1 VTYAKRRRDQLITSS
16 RGVSHAPARPAS
28 GALKLDAHTRTAPG
42 AIRHPCQRAAPG
54 LLATYETL
62 RGIFRMAARSWS
74 PRRLACSLCVMT
86 ASSDPALARLLSPVH
101 LGALQLRNRLVMAP
115 MTRSQSPGHVPNPRN
130 VEYYRRRAAGGVG
143 LVITEGTTVGHPAA
157 SGYPDVPAFD
167 GAEALAGWKAVADAV
182 HSAGAAIMPQLWHVG
197 SVRQAGTEPDGS
209 IPGYAPSAVVHPGAG
224 EGAGAPREMT
234 EQDMGDVI
242 NAFARSAAS
251 AKRLGFDGVEIH
263 GAHGYLIDQF
273 FWTKTNRRTD
283 AHGGSLTNRTRFA
296 AQLVRAVRESVGSNF
311 PVALRISQFKLGD
324 FDYKVANDPKEL
336 ETWLSPLVE
345 AGVDLFHCSQ
355 RRFDEPA
362 FEGSPLNLAGWVKHV
377 TGKPTL
383 TVGSIGLNS
392 DFVSSFGG
400 QPAGVVGIERLLE
413 RLGND
418 EFDLVTVGR
427 ALLADPEW
435 PEKLRSGRYAD
446 VVSFLP
452 EHLQRYP

>member
-1 VTYAKRRRDQLITSS
+1 
-16 RGVSHAPARPAS
+16 
-28 GALKLDAHTRTAPG
+28 
-42 AIRHPCQRAAPG
+42 
-54 LLATYETL
+54 
-62 RGIFRMAARSWS
+62 
-74 PRRLACSLCVMT
+74 
-86 ASSDPALARLLSPVH
+86 
-101 LGALQLRNRLVMAP
+101 
-115 MTRSQSPGHVPNPRN
+115 
-130 VEYYRRRAAGGVG
+130 
-143 LVITEGTTVGHPAA
+143 
-157 SGYPDVPAFD
+157 
-167 GAEALAGWKAVADAV
+167 
-182 HSAGAAIMPQLWHVG
+182 
-197 SVRQAGTEPDGS
+197 
-209 IPGYAPSAVVHPGAG
+209 
-224 EGAGAPREMT
+224 
-234 EQDMGDVI
+234 
-242 NAFARSAAS
+242 
-251 AKRLGFDGVEIH
+251 
-263 GAHGYLIDQF
+263 
-273 FWTKTNRRTD
+273 
-283 AHGGSLTNRTRFA
+283 
-296 AQLVRAVRESVGSNF
+296 
-311 PVALRISQFKLGD
+311 LRISQFKLGD